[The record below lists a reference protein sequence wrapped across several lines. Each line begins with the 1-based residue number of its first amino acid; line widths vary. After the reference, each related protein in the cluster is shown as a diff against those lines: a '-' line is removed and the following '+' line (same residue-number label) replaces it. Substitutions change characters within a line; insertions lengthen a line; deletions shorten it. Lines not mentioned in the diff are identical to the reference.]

1 MTHLVD
7 MTHETRELLMEIL
20 RDALTIEVDVGYGYY
35 SSDRTVRVK
44 LKLDGETISEGYD
57 TLPTPNV
64 SY

>member
-7 MTHETRELLMEIL
+7 MTQETRALLMEIL

-35 SSDRTVRVK
+35 SERTVRVK

-57 TLPTPNV
+57 TLPTPTV